1 MASAMKKA
9 NGPTKNHGDAPRFP
23 PEAYEYSDDVT
34 PNAVKTMREAANK
47 SLAEDE
53 WEIVDGFGLAEL
65 A

>member
-9 NGPTKNHGDAPRFP
+9 NGPTKNQGDAPRFP
-23 PEAYEYSDDVT
+23 QEAYEYNDDVT
-34 PNAVKTMREAANK
+34 PNAVKKMREAANK
-47 SLAEDE
+47 SLSEDE